1 MSETDPGYSEQYAGN
16 VGARR
21 ATVGTP
27 TERESINVP
36 PTRPGAA
43 ENARRVEEER
53 TAHETFAPEP
63 ITPDER
69 AQALEREWAE
79 AESPR
84 HHHSGARH
92 TPGTAGGT
100 GHQEESKVR
109 EEIKETRRELGETV
123 GALAAKAD
131 VKARAAHVAET
142 AKDRAADMAETAK
155 GRAAHVAETAKD
167 RAADMAGS
175 VKEKASEVAGKVRE
189 GTPHQVKDA
198 AGRARKRP
206 MLLVAAA
213 GAVTAF
219 VVRRMMLR
227 RHRRP
232 HK

>member
-63 ITPDER
+63 IIPDER

-84 HHHSGARH
+84 HHHHSGARH

-100 GHQEESKVR
+100 GHQEESNVR
-109 EEIKETRRELGETV
+109 KEIQETRRELGETV

-142 AKDRAADMAETAK
+142 AKDRAAD
-155 GRAAHVAETAKD
+155 V
-167 RAADMAGS
+167 AGS
-175 VKEKASEVAGKVRE
+175 VKEKATEMAGKVRE

-198 AGRARKRP
+198 AGQARKRP

-219 VVRRMMLR
+219 VVRRMMQR

>member
-63 ITPDER
+63 VIPDER
-69 AQALEREWAE
+69 TQALEREWAE

-84 HHHSGARH
+84 HHHHSRTQHA
-92 TPGTAGGT
+92 PGTARGT
-100 GHQEESKVR
+100 GHQEESNVR
-109 EEIKETRRELGETV
+109 KEIEETRRELGETV

-142 AKDRAADMAETAK
+142 AKDRAA
-155 GRAAHVAETAKD
+155 G
-167 RAADMAGS
+167 MAGS
-175 VKEKASEVAGKVRE
+175 VKEKATEVAGKVRE

-198 AGRARKRP
+198 AGQARKRP

-219 VVRRMMLR
+219 VVRRMMQR

-232 HK
+232 HR

>member
-142 AKDRAADMAETAK
+142 AKDRAADMA
-155 GRAAHVAETAKD
+155 
-167 RAADMAGS
+167 GS

>member
-63 ITPDER
+63 VIPDER

-84 HHHSGARH
+84 HHHHSRTQH
-92 TPGTAGGT
+92 TPGTTRGT
-100 GHQEESKVR
+100 GQQEESKVR
-109 EEIKETRRELGETV
+109 KEIEETRKELGETV

-131 VKARAAHVAET
+131 VKARATHVAET
-142 AKDRAADMAETAK
+142 AKDRAA
-155 GRAAHVAETAKD
+155 G
-167 RAADMAGS
+167 MAGS
-175 VKEKASEVAGKVRE
+175 VKEKATEVAGKVRE
-189 GTPHQVKDA
+189 STPHQVKDA
-198 AGRARKRP
+198 AGQARKRP
-206 MLLVAAA
+206 MLLVAVA

-232 HK
+232 RK

>member
-63 ITPDER
+63 VIPDER
-69 AQALEREWAE
+69 AQALESEWAQ

-84 HHHSGARH
+84 HHSAHHSAHHSSTHH
-92 TPGTAGGT
+92 TPRTAPGT
-100 GHQEESKVR
+100 GHHEESNVR
-109 EEIKETRRELGETV
+109 KEIEETRRELGETV

-142 AKDRAADMAETAK
+142 AKDRAA
-155 GRAAHVAETAKD
+155 G
-167 RAADMAGS
+167 MAGS
-175 VKEKASEVAGKVRE
+175 VKEMATEVAGKVRE

-198 AGRARKRP
+198 AGQARKRP

-213 GAVTAF
+213 GAVLAF
-219 VVRRMMLR
+219 VVRRMMMR
-227 RHRRP
+227 RNRRP
-232 HK
+232 RR

>member
-63 ITPDER
+63 IIPDER

-92 TPGTAGGT
+92 TPRTAGGT
-100 GHQEESKVR
+100 GHQEESNVR
-109 EEIKETRRELGETV
+109 KEIQETRRELGETV

-142 AKDRAADMAETAK
+142 AKDRAAD
-155 GRAAHVAETAKD
+155 V
-167 RAADMAGS
+167 AGS
-175 VKEKASEVAGKVRE
+175 VKEKATEMAGKVRE

-198 AGRARKRP
+198 AGQARKRP

-219 VVRRMMLR
+219 VVRRMMQR

>member
-1 MSETDPGYSEQYAGN
+1 MSETDPGYSEQHAGN

-63 ITPDER
+63 IIPDER
-69 AQALEREWAE
+69 AQALEREWTE

-84 HHHSGARH
+84 RHHHSGHHSGHPSGARH

-100 GHQEESKVR
+100 GHQEESNVR
-109 EEIKETRRELGETV
+109 KEIQETRRELGETV

-142 AKDRAADMAETAK
+142 AKDRAADMA
-155 GRAAHVAETAKD
+155 
-167 RAADMAGS
+167 GS
-175 VKEKASEVAGKVRE
+175 VKEKASEVADKVRE
-189 GTPHQVKDA
+189 STPPQVKDA

-232 HK
+232 RR

>member
-1 MSETDPGYSEQYAGN
+1 M
-16 VGARR
+16 
-21 ATVGTP
+21 GTP

-142 AKDRAADMAETAK
+142 AK